1 MPLMPFQILGIWL
14 RGLLSLAIIGAGVY
28 LLREWN
34 EHRHVAVAVAVA
46 EPARDGGANA
56 PAAGQA
62 REPGR
67 IVTVPF
73 GFNRPTAE
81 LLGGLTL
88 LGLSV
93 GGGSVLVPLL
103 RRKGQDDPNSER
115 TGEVRRLKRPDGTEL
130 QVEFYGP
137 PDAPP
142 ILLTHGWGA
151 DGTEWY
157 YAKRALAGRYRL
169 ITWDLPGL
177 GLSKRP
183 DNNDWSLEKMAGDLE
198 AVLGL
203 VGDRPALLV
212 GHSIG
217 GMIML
222 TFCRLFP
229 QALGPRVSGLVLI
242 HTTYT
247 NPVKTT
253 KGRSFYAPIQKPILE
268 PLCHLMIWTAPL
280 VWVMN
285 LLSYLNGSLHSSN
298 DRQVFCQTESRGQ
311 LNWICRFMIKAWPGV
326 LARGMLGMF
335 RYDATE
341 TLATIPIPAL
351 VIAGDRDETTQPDA
365 SMVMAEAIP
374 TAELV
379 SLAPAKHMGL
389 IEHHARWAEVVDQF
403 AQSVARREPI
413 TTPMG

>member
-14 RGLLSLAIIGAGVY
+14 RGLLALAIIGAGIY
-28 LLREWN
+28 LLKEWN
-34 EHRHVAVAVAVA
+34 EHRRVAVVVA
-46 EPARDGGANA
+46 EAPPPGAADRPADGRG
-56 PAAGQA
+56 
-62 REPGR
+62 REVRR
-67 IVTVPF
+67 IETVPF
-73 GFNRPTAE
+73 GLNRPTAE
-81 LLGGLTL
+81 LLGGLAL

-93 GGGSVLVPLL
+93 GGGRLLVPLL
-103 RRKGQDDPNSER
+103 RRRGQDDPNSER
-115 TGEVRRLKRPDGTEL
+115 GGEVRRIKRPDGTEL
-130 QVEFYGP
+130 QVEMYGP

-142 ILLTHGWGA
+142 MILTHGWGA

-157 YAKRALAGRYRL
+157 YAKKALAGRYRL

-203 VGDRPALLV
+203 AGDRPALLV

-229 QALGPRVSGLVLI
+229 QALGPRVSGLVLV

-285 LLSYLNGSLHSSN
+285 FLSYLNGSLHTSN
-298 DRQVFCQTESRGQ
+298 DRQVFCGTESRGQ
-311 LNWICRFMIKAWPGV
+311 LDWICRFMIKAWPGV

-341 TLATIPIPAL
+341 TLGTIPVPAL

-365 SMVMAEAIP
+365 SMVMAESIP
-374 TAELV
+374 KAELV
-379 SLAPAKHMGL
+379 SLTPGKHMGL
-389 IEHHARWAEVVDQF
+389 IEHHARWNELVDTF

-413 TTPMG
+413 GTTMG